1 MPSAGEAFLALLKRR
16 GVEYL
21 YANAGTD
28 FAPLVEAY
36 ARAPAGAE
44 GYPKPV
50 ACGHE
55 NLAVGMAHG
64 YYAATGRVQCVMVH
78 VNVGTANAL
87 CALINA
93 AKDNTPILLAA
104 GRNPIFEQ
112 GMPGARSLYIHWA
125 QEMYDQAG
133 MLREFVKWD
142 YELRSPLQVQ
152 EALDRALSIAQAPPR
167 GPVYLTLPR
176 EVLAAGAPELPA
188 SLPAPMPVAPPA
200 PDPHA
205 VAKAAAAIAAAELP
219 VLLVNDVGRDAG
231 AAAQLAALA
240 ETHAFGVVEANKAL
254 FSNLASSHPMHLG
267 CDVGPVLPE
276 ADCVVVVSTDV
287 PWIPQYDRP
296 RAGVRLIHVAED
308 PLFTGYPMR
317 GFSGELAITASTPAF
332 LAALGDALGGSVL
345 AAGAEARRERIG
357 RLRAAAHARAEARIA
372 QAAQAPRITKAWLN
386 ACLARAKPHDAIVV
400 NEYWVDRT
408 LVPFEAPGCYFS
420 HSTAGGLGWG
430 LPAALGIQQAMPER
444 LVIAALGDGAYVFA
458 NPAACHHVAEAQRLP
473 VLTVICNN
481 ARWEAVDRAA
491 AQVYP
496 DSGHNAGASG
506 PLASLEP
513 VPAFESYVQA
523 SGGIGLRVENPA
535 ELPGALQNA
544 IEVVTR
550 ERRQAVL
557 NVICA

>member
-1 MPSAGEAFLALLKRR
+1 MPSVGEAFLELLKRR

-36 ARAPAGAE
+36 ARASAGAKA
-44 GYPKPV
+44 YPEPV

-64 YYAATGRVQCVMVH
+64 YYAATGRMQCVMVH

-93 AKDNTPILLAA
+93 AKDNTPILLVA

-112 GMPGARSLYIHWA
+112 CVPGARSLYIHWA

-133 MLREFVKWD
+133 MVREFVKWD

-152 EALDRALSIAQAPPR
+152 EVLDRALSIAQAPPR

-176 EVLAAGAPELPA
+176 EVLTASAPELPS
-188 SLPAPMPVAPPA
+188 SLSALMPVSAPA
-200 PDPHA
+200 PDQYA
-205 VAKAAAAIAAAELP
+205 MDKAAAAIAAAELP
-219 VLLVNDVGRDAG
+219 VLIVNDVGRDVRT
-231 AAAQLAALA
+231 AAQLASLA
-240 ETHAFGVVEANKAL
+240 EMHAIGVVEANKAL
-254 FSNLASSHPMHLG
+254 FSNLASSHSMHLG
-267 CDVGPVLPE
+267 CDVGPVLSE
-276 ADCVVVVSTDV
+276 ADCVIVLSTDV
-287 PWIPQYDRP
+287 PWIPLYDRP

-317 GFSGELAITASTPAF
+317 GFSGELAIMASTPAF
-332 LAALGDALGGSVL
+332 LAALDEALCGSV
-345 AAGAEARRERIG
+345 AVSRVEARRERIG
-357 RLRAAAHARAEARIA
+357 HLRAAVRAKGEARIV
-372 QAAQAPRITKAWLN
+372 QASQASKITKAWLN
-386 ACLARAKPHDAIVV
+386 ACLARTKPHDAIVV

-408 LVPFEAPGCYFS
+408 IMRFDAPGCYFS

-430 LPAALGIQQAMPER
+430 LPAALGIQQALPDR
-444 LVIAALGDGAYVFA
+444 LVIAALGDGAYIFA
-458 NPAACHHVAEAQRLP
+458 NPAACHHVAEKQGLP

-496 DSGHNAGASG
+496 DSGHNASASG

-513 VPAFESYVQA
+513 IPRFETYVQA
-523 SGGIGLRVENPA
+523 SGGWGQHVNDPA
-535 ELPGALQNA
+535 ELPRTLETA
-544 IEVVTR
+544 IAVVSR

-557 NVICA
+557 NVICV